1 MRAVAR
7 AWQPLGGLCRS
18 GACRERVPH
27 PPARGGS
34 ALGVRLHGVRVRV
47 SASYTVCRTHLSAAA
62 CRARPPLMLP
72 QMRGMSI
79 DGAESE
85 EDAQELSFYALR
97 LA

>member
-1 MRAVAR
+1 
-7 AWQPLGGLCRS
+7 
-18 GACRERVPH
+18 
-27 PPARGGS
+27 
-34 ALGVRLHGVRVRV
+34 
-47 SASYTVCRTHLSAAA
+47 
-62 CRARPPLMLP
+62 MLP